1 MPRLDP
7 DIIRRDIEALIAS
20 CPEMEDDEA
29 LRHDMIEGST
39 EALELLSVLIRRI
52 GQTKALAKGT
62 AEYQQELAERKARFE
77 RRVDGYRSLMIKMV
91 RHTGIKKAIERPEGT
106 VSVRDGALKLHLIK
120 EDAIPDALCKFTP
133 SPDKTAIKEAL
144 EAGADV
150 DWAALV
156 PGDPILTIRTK

>member
-39 EALELLSVLIRRI
+39 EAFELLSIVVRRI
-52 GQTKALAKGT
+52 GETEALAEGAGKY
-62 AEYQQELAERKARFE
+62 AADIRERKARLE
-77 RRVDGYRSLMIKMV
+77 RRAEAYRALV
-91 RHTGIKKAIERPEGT
+91 RKLLAHAALKKAELSEATISLGKPRT
-106 VSVRDGALKLHLIK
+106 NLVITR
-120 EDAIPDALCKFTP
+120 EDAIPDALCKLTP
-133 SPDKTAIKEAL
+133 SPDKTAIREAL

-156 PGDPILTIRTK
+156 PGDPVLTIRTK

>member
-7 DIIRRDIEALIAS
+7 DVIRRDIEALIAS
-20 CPEMEDDEA
+20 CPEMEDDEQ

-39 EALELLSVLIRRI
+39 EAFDLLSTIVRRI
-52 GQTKALAKGT
+52 GATKALASGT
-62 AEYQQELAERKARFE
+62 ADYAKELAERKARFE
-77 RRVDGYRSLMIKMV
+77 RRVEAYRSLAIKLL
-91 RHTGIKKAIERPEGT
+91 RHAKLPKAELSEGT
-106 VSVRDGALKLHLIK
+106 ISVRDGALKLFISN

-133 SPDKTAIKEAL
+133 SPDKAAIKEAL

-156 PGDPILTIRTK
+156 PGDPVLTIRTK